1 MIPGGRLNDR
11 NMRIMMK
18 RMGMSTE
25 EISEVEEVIIR
36 RKDDELV
43 LESPEVTVITV
54 QGVKTFQVVGEP
66 KSRPR
71 TPSAAAGTGNA
82 PPAPPPFTEEDV
94 AMVMDHAHV
103 ERAEAEGALR
113 EAGGEPAEA
122 ILHLLAR
129 RKG

>member
-18 RMGMSTE
+18 RMGMTTE

-54 QGVKTFQVVGEP
+54 QGVKTFQVAGEP

-71 TPSAAAGTGNA
+71 TTSAAAGAASA
-82 PPAPPPFTEEDV
+82 PPPPPPFTEEDV

-103 ERAEAEGALR
+103 ERAEAENALR